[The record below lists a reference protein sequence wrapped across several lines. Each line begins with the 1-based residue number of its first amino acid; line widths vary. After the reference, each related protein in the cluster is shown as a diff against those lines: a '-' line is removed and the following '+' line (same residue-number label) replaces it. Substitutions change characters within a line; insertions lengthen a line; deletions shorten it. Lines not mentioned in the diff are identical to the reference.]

1 MRNAQQG
8 RHALKLFT
16 EDDYDDDDD
25 DNDDSQ
31 RRRQKFQNIW
41 TSKQAFNDP
50 LLEM

>member
-1 MRNAQQG
+1 MYNAQQG

-16 EDDYDDDDD
+16 GDDYD
-25 DNDDSQ
+25 NDGDHDSH

-41 TSKQAFNDP
+41 TPEWAFNDP